1 MQSLLVASLTDFL
14 LASHHSNMRSDSRN
28 SNGRDNI
35 QSIQSVDARGSA
47 IQVRK
52 PPIIFNAGSP
62 SHQNKPIDRQEAVL
76 HSYYHNL
83 ARQLPPSLQ
92 HHKQERDARDEEKL
106 HITFTLPVL
115 NTLDKDKD
123 RDRNRTHSLLSLN
136 ESIGSS
142 EPERTT
148 TLMTMDDHGRR
159 QDTSHHILDFG
170 MINLNGGS
178 GNLGDSSGV
187 GNMGNDNVQQQ
198 QQQQQQVAWPSD
210 TPFDHP
216 HIRTLFI
223 VLYSIVFVASILG
236 K

>member
-1 MQSLLVASLTDFL
+1 MLLLLILQSLLVASSTDFL
-14 LASHHSNMRSDSRN
+14 LASYHSNSRGDSRN
-28 SNGRDNI
+28 SNGRGNI

-47 IQVRK
+47 KHVRE
-52 PPIIFNAGSP
+52 PPIIFNAGP
-62 SHQNKPIDRQEAVL
+62 LSHQNKPIDRQETVP
-76 HSYYHNL
+76 HPYYHNL
-83 ARQLPPSLQ
+83 VRQLPPSLQ
-92 HHKQERDARDEEKL
+92 NHKQEGDERDEEKL

-115 NTLDKDKD
+115 ITLDKDRDGD
-123 RDRNRTHSLLSLN
+123 RTNSILSFN

-148 TLMTMDDHGRR
+148 TLMTMDDQGRR
-159 QDTSHHILDFG
+159 QDTSQHILDLG

-187 GNMGNDNVQQQ
+187 GSMGNDNV
-198 QQQQQQVAWPSD
+198 QQQQQVAWPSD

-223 VLYSIVFVASILG
+223 VLYSVVFVASILG